1 MCKPGMTKKEPDA
14 AHDVVEELTSAA
26 LRSVSVAF
34 RPWALG
40 LLCVMSC
47 IGVLLMF
54 IAIALAIVVARHF

>member
-1 MCKPGMTKKEPDA
+1 MCKAPMTKKESDA

-26 LRSVSVAF
+26 LRSVSIAF

-54 IAIALAIVVARHF
+54 IAIVLSIAIARHF